1 MGCGCKMRGGRRISK
16 RRSSK
21 NNLTKVSLKKQRG
34 GMIRDLT
41 RVIPWSYNN
50 TPSVPSG
57 PEWQQKPPAGGFEIG
72 TRGGRRRSSQ
82 RRRRSSHRRR
92 F

>member
-1 MGCGCKMRGGRRISK
+1 MRGGRRTSK

-34 GMIRDLT
+34 GMIRDLS

-50 TPSVPSG
+50 TPAVPSS
-57 PEWQQKPPAGGFEIG
+57 PEWQPKPPAGGFEIG

-82 RRRRSSHRRR
+82 RKRRSSNRRR